1 MFSLK
6 NTSLVNAQFQ
16 ADGSNNNANNDN
28 ANFIPQHFSEQSL
41 KKAFTEPTQNEIV
54 TVIR

>member
-16 ADGSNNNANNDN
+16 ADGSNNSANNDN
-28 ANFIPQHFSEQSL
+28 ANFNLQHFSEQSL
-41 KKAFTEPTQNEIV
+41 KKPFTEPTQNEMV
-54 TVIR
+54 TIIR